1 MPTAVYIV
9 PIGIVQM
16 FNALLCKVG
25 EKPLILHAIIFLYA
39 RISYRWAYN
48 IPIGFYCVFRL
59 ICFFFFIY
67 RYIISICFCFFLYRF
82 YVPIYITARYRVPI
96 GFSSTH
102 SARLGFF
109 RVRETYVHSRAHQT
123 VTGLQ

>member
-1 MPTAVYIV
+1 
-9 PIGIVQM
+9 M

-39 RISYRWAYN
+39 RISYRWAYK
-48 IPIGFYCVFRL
+48 IGFYCVFRL
-59 ICFFFFIY
+59 ICF
-67 RYIISICFCFFLYRF
+67 CFFRYRF
-82 YVPIYITARYRVPI
+82 YVPIYSIARYRVPI

-109 RVRETYVHSRAHQT
+109 FRVRETHVHARAHQSLDCNYGNIKKT
-123 VTGLQ
+123 DKS